1 MKHGSVSLPVAAESM
16 WVCAFVLLYQIF
28 ENSCLS
34 MCLCEGVCGGGCGHG
49 LGIGVRDEGF
59 NLSPKQ
65 HLTFTPT
72 HTLEHNHA
80 KTNRKTDAHTATC
93 WNVAYYKDVS
103 EEICFRF
110 ASGGVW
116 RYIHVCK
123 LTTKVTCI
131 CPYSVRAEYLPS
143 ISVFEKERE
152 LIL

>member
-80 KTNRKTDAHTATC
+80 RQTERRTHTQPPAEMLPITRMYLRK
-93 WNVAYYKDVS
+93 
-103 EEICFRF
+103 F
-110 ASGGVW
+110 ALDLHLVECDDM
-116 RYIHVCK
+116 HVCK